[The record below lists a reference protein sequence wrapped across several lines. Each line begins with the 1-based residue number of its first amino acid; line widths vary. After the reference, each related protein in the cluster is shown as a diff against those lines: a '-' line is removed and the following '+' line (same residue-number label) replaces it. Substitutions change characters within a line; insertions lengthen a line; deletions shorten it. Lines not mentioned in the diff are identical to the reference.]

1 MTEQTG
7 VLRWGH
13 INVNV
18 SSLERSIA
26 FYEKL
31 GFELYRHGIPYLEL
45 TMDSQVAALSDTCA
59 EALGLPEG
67 TTGRAC
73 IMQLGSGYPKLDL
86 TEFRTPAPEK
96 PLANGDVGI
105 VRLCLAAKNL
115 QGVYE
120 RLVAQGVP
128 FLSPPQPCKDRIAY
142 IAVCADPDGTLIELI
157 EADYRKWPQPPSA
170 G

>member
-7 VLRWGH
+7 VIRWGH

-18 SSLERSIA
+18 SNLERSVA

-31 GFELYRHGIPYLEL
+31 GFELYRYGIPYLDL
-45 TMDSQVAALSDTCA
+45 TMDDGTTALPDACN

-67 TTGRAC
+67 TKGRAC
-73 IMQLGSGYPKLDL
+73 IMQLGNGYPKLDL
-86 TEFRTPAPEK
+86 TELETPAPET
-96 PLANGDVGI
+96 PLTNADVGI

-115 QGVYE
+115 PEVYAQLIAEGV
-120 RLVAQGVP
+120 R
-128 FLSPPQPCKDRIAY
+128 FLSPPQPCKNRMAY
-142 IAVCADPDGTLIELI
+142 IATCADPDGSLIELI
-157 EADYRKWPQPPSA
+157 EADYKKWPQPPSS